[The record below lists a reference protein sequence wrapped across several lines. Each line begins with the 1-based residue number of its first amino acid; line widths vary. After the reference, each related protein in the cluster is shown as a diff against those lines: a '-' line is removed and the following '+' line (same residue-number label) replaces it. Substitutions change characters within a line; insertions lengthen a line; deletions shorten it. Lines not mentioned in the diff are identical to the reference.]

1 MLGNFADQSAYSTSG
16 MQKRRRGKHM
26 RSNSESIVTS
36 NAQPIGDVYISDI
49 SISPA
54 TELRLLEAR
63 EDERRQIARD
73 LHDVTAQLLLELEF
87 ALNTINN
94 DDGPLANRA
103 MVSAHDVISKLQSQ
117 VRCVSYLLHPPELS
131 RYGLERTLESLALG
145 MSERS
150 GIAINFRSRG
160 YRNDIP
166 RETQMTM
173 LRIAQEALMNIFKHS
188 QSDHAEF
195 HLYCNCNW
203 ICMRIRDFGIGSRA
217 KAAIESGK
225 GVGLASIRE
234 RVASLGGVV
243 YVRAMERG
251 TAVTAFSPL
260 TSNRAGLPRSKPQ
273 LVRVQ

>member
-1 MLGNFADQSAYSTSG
+1 

-234 RVASLGGVV
+234 RVAALGGVV